1 MSDNLNL
8 HLWVARR
15 AEQGT
20 LQAQADYVVE
30 QIKLLEQAV
39 KYEADL
45 AQQALDSRAE
55 LAAEVKKYHDAWL
68 EAEAQV
74 VELEAQVE
82 GCLAVIA
89 TERAEVLALRRKLE
103 EEREATWK
111 LLETPYKLAFE
122 VCQEKLAEAMEG
134 FEGAM
139 GVGMAYSDDRLG
151 YDGAIY
157 LLNRLKGE
165 QDD

>member
-1 MSDNLNL
+1 MTDNLNL

-20 LQAQADYVVE
+20 LQAHADYVVE
-30 QIKLLEQAV
+30 NINLLEQAV

-89 TERAEVLALRRKLE
+89 TERDEVLALRRKLARAMKGLGDSQE
-103 EEREATWK
+103 EIDQYIRQEYPSDHSLHERYRQRDFSAN
-111 LLETPYKLAFE
+111 PARLALVE
-122 VCQEKLAEAMEG
+122 LS
-134 FEGAM
+134 
-139 GVGMAYSDDRLG
+139 SDSCD
-151 YDGAIY
+151 IT
-157 LLNRLKGE
+157 KGE

>member
-1 MSDNLNL
+1 MLQDLHDEVESKMSDNLNL

-55 LAAEVKKYHDAWL
+55 LAAALDSQIEWVKTLREKL
-68 EAEAQV
+68 SVSEA
-74 VELEAQVE
+74 
-82 GCLAVIA
+82 
-89 TERAEVLALRRKLE
+89 
-103 EEREATWK
+103 
-111 LLETPYKLAFE
+111 KLAKTVQGLE
-122 VCQEKLAEAMEG
+122 DALE
-134 FEGAM
+134 
-139 GVGMAYSDDRLG
+139 VGMAYSDDRLG
-151 YDGAIY
+151 YDGAIS
-157 LLNRLKGE
+157 LLNGLKGE

>member
-8 HLWVARR
+8 PLWVARR

-55 LAAEVKKYHDAWL
+55 LAAALDSQIEWVKTLREKL
-68 EAEAQV
+68 SVSEA
-74 VELEAQVE
+74 
-82 GCLAVIA
+82 
-89 TERAEVLALRRKLE
+89 
-103 EEREATWK
+103 
-111 LLETPYKLAFE
+111 KLAKTVQGLE
-122 VCQEKLAEAMEG
+122 DALE
-134 FEGAM
+134 
-139 GVGMAYSDDRLG
+139 VGMAYSDDRLG

-165 QDD
+165 TDD